1 MLNGLNRNI
10 CISIKYS
17 YISYMYTY
25 ICTYV
30 YIYDIYEV
38 LNLSES
44 SGKDTGGV
52 GRERYVGVEVI

>member
-10 CISIKYS
+10 CISIKYL
-17 YISYMYTY
+17 YIIYVY
-25 ICTYV
+25 ICT
-30 YIYDIYEV
+30 YDIYEV

-52 GRERYVGVEVI
+52 GRERDVGVEVI

>member
-1 MLNGLNRNI
+1 MYI
-10 CISIKYS
+10 YKIFI

-25 ICTYV
+25 MYMHICIHIW
-30 YIYDIYEV
+30 YIHIYICEV

-52 GRERYVGVEVI
+52 GRERDVGVEVI